1 MLERYEPSAGV
12 AGHGED
18 RMEQHPGRRA
28 ELMEIF
34 EHAVNDERSIAHRD
48 LHDGHGL
55 AVKAASYAHRD
66 RLDPE
71 REEIEG
77 ARGDREQS
85 IGAEAL
91 GQLG

>member
-1 MLERYEPSAGV
+1 
-12 AGHGED
+12 
-18 RMEQHPGRRA
+18 MEQHPERRA

-34 EHAVNDERSIAHRD
+34 EHAIDDERAIAHRD
-48 LHDGHGL
+48 LHDRSGL
-55 AVKAASYAHRD
+55 AVKACRYAHRD

-77 ARGDREQS
+77 APGDREQS